1 MKLFNF
7 FNSSASYRVRI
18 ALALKGIDYQTE
30 PVNIRLGE
38 QYDTEYLQFNPV
50 GVVPTLIDDEGNS
63 IGQSLAIIDYLEQCF
78 PVPQLLPQGT
88 QIRTQVL
95 EIASIIAC
103 DIHPVNNMRVLRY
116 LTDELQISDS
126 QKKNWY
132 AHWIKVGLDAV
143 ERLLEKNNSGNYCV
157 GDQVTLAD
165 CFLIPQWANA
175 LRMECELSH
184 YPRCQKVYQ
193 HCSAL
198 PEFIVAAPE
207 NQPGFIAP

>member
-1 MKLFNF
+1 MKLFSF

-30 PVNIRLGE
+30 PVNIR
-38 QYDTEYLQFNPV
+38 QYDTEYLQLNPV
-50 GVVPTLIDDEGNS
+50 GAVPTLIDDEGNS
-63 IGQSLAIIDYLEQCF
+63 MGQSLAIIDYLERCF
-78 PVPQLLPQGT
+78 PVPQLLPQGA

-132 AHWIKVGLDAV
+132 AHWIKVGLGAV

-157 GDQVTLAD
+157 GDQVTLRGEVSVVP
-165 CFLIPQWANA
+165 LLHYHWQKSA
-175 LRMECELSH
+175 LRF
-184 YPRCQKVYQ
+184 YYWNKPTR
-193 HCSAL
+193 
-198 PEFIVAAPE
+198 
-207 NQPGFIAP
+207 